1 MILVRFKEYIEK
13 EGLKQKKIARDLNVT
28 PQHLSAVINGNLPL
42 SEKLEREIRAMIK

>member
-13 EGLKQKKIARDLNVT
+13 EGLKQKKIAKDLNVT

-42 SEKLEREIRAMIK
+42 SEKLEREIRSLIK